1 MPITQIAEPQFKL
14 DKTGQ
19 FSLGI
24 DLGTTNSLIAISHNG
39 TVKCLTDE
47 EGCSYLPSVVYYGE
61 NEILVGKKALQ
72 HRISDPGNTISST
85 KRMMGKA
92 SFEIDQSKFP
102 YRFTNH
108 AHIIEYQTKQ
118 GNKTPVEVSCD
129 ILQALLKRAQQT
141 LGQTN
146 IGSAVITVPAYF
158 NEAQR
163 QATKD
168 AARLAGINLLR
179 LLNEPTAAAIAYGL
193 QHHSLGHF
201 LVYDLGGGTF
211 DVSVLKL
218 TKGLFKVLATGGNT
232 QLGGDDFD
240 DSIVSLW
247 LKKYDFSSLKIEKMQ
262 TLKIAARKAKE
273 SLSKKNQTTVSI
285 FGKKISLSRA
295 DFFKGTAHLVEQ
307 SMNSVQ
313 QVLRDCDLSA
323 QEIDGVILVGG
334 ASRMLHV
341 RNTLKQLFPKKLLT
355 DLDPETVVAVGAA
368 KQAELLS
375 KAQSNEDWLLLDVTP
390 LSLGIETYGGLMEK
404 IIPRNSTIPI
414 SKTQEFTTF
423 KDGQTAMII
432 HVVQGERELVA
443 DNRSLAKFTLHQI
456 PAMCAGQAR
465 IIVTFQIDANGL
477 LNVFA
482 QEKNTGITQKI
493 TVQPSYGLDEKTIT
507 AILKNSY
514 QHAKEDAKQR
524 VLKEILTEAQRILS
538 AINSALEKDAH
549 LLSSKEMDSILQAIA
564 ALENSCQTQDSDLI
578 RTTLRKLNDATEDF
592 AARRMDQAI
601 KEALSGEHISTL

>member
-1 MPITQIAEPQFKL
+1 MPITQIAEPRS
-14 DKTGQ
+14 KTNKTSQ

-39 TVKCLTDE
+39 TVRCLTDK
-47 EGCSYLPSVVYYGE
+47 EGCAYLPSVVYYGE

-72 HRISDPGNTISST
+72 HRISDPSNTISST

-92 SFEIDQSKFP
+92 SFEIDQSMFA
-102 YRFTNH
+102 YHFTNNT
-108 AHIIEYQTKQ
+108 HIIEYQTKQ
-118 GNKTPVEVSCD
+118 GNKTPIEVSCE

-141 LGQTN
+141 LGQES

-168 AARLAGINLLR
+168 AARLAGIKLLR

-193 QHHSLGHF
+193 QHRSLGHF

-240 DSIVSLW
+240 DSITSLW
-247 LKKYDFSSLKIEKMQ
+247 LKKYDFSLNMAEMQ
-262 TLKIAARKAKE
+262 TLKIAARQAKE
-273 SLSKKNQTTVSI
+273 SLSKKNQTTMGI
-285 FGKKISLSRA
+285 FGKKISLSRT
-295 DFFKGTAHLVEQ
+295 DFFKVTDHLVGQ
-307 SMNSVQ
+307 TINSVQ
-313 QVLRDCDLSA
+313 QVLEDCNLSA

-341 RNTLKQLFPKKLLT
+341 RDTLEQLFPKKLLT

-375 KAQSNEDWLLLDVTP
+375 KDQSNEDWLLLDVTP

-443 DNRSLAKFTLHQI
+443 DNRSLAKFTLQQI
-456 PAMCAGQAR
+456 PAMGAGQAR

-477 LNVFA
+477 LYVFA
-482 QEKNTGITQKI
+482 QEKNTGVTQKI
-493 TVQPSYGLDEKTIT
+493 TIQPSYGLDEKTIT
-507 AILKNSY
+507 AMLKNSY

-524 VLKEILTEAQRILS
+524 ALKEVLTEAQRILS
-538 AINSALEKDAH
+538 AVNSALKKDAH
-549 LLSSKEMDSILQAIA
+549 LLSSEETDSILQAMT
-564 ALENSCQTQDSDLI
+564 ALENSCQIQDSDLI
-578 RTTLRKLNDATEDF
+578 RTALKKLNQVTENF

-601 KEALSGEHISTL
+601 KKALSGEHINML

>member
-1 MPITQIAEPQFKL
+1 MPITQIAEPQSKL

-72 HRISDPGNTISST
+72 HRISDPSNTISST

-168 AARLAGINLLR
+168 AARLAGIDLLR

-456 PAMCAGQAR
+456 PAMGAGQAR

-564 ALENSCQTQDSDLI
+564 ALENSCQKQDSDLI

>member
-1 MPITQIAEPQFKL
+1 
-14 DKTGQ
+14 
-19 FSLGI
+19 
-24 DLGTTNSLIAISHNG
+24 
-39 TVKCLTDE
+39 
-47 EGCSYLPSVVYYGE
+47 
-61 NEILVGKKALQ
+61 
-72 HRISDPGNTISST
+72 
-85 KRMMGKA
+85 
-92 SFEIDQSKFP
+92 
-102 YRFTNH
+102 
-108 AHIIEYQTKQ
+108 
-118 GNKTPVEVSCD
+118 
-129 ILQALLKRAQQT
+129 
-141 LGQTN
+141 
-146 IGSAVITVPAYF
+146 
-158 NEAQR
+158 
-163 QATKD
+163 
-168 AARLAGINLLR
+168 
-179 LLNEPTAAAIAYGL
+179 
-193 QHHSLGHF
+193 
-201 LVYDLGGGTF
+201 
-211 DVSVLKL
+211 
-218 TKGLFKVLATGGNT
+218 
-232 QLGGDDFD
+232 
-240 DSIVSLW
+240 
-247 LKKYDFSSLKIEKMQ
+247 MQ